1 MNQSQWI
8 RRVVKPILFLVALVP
23 FALLTRDIVTG
34 NLAAEPIKDITH
46 RTGLAAL
53 QLLLATLAVTPL
65 RRLTRIGGLITLRRM
80 LGLFAFFY
88 ASLHFTIYGL
98 DQSVLAGQGLSLALI
113 VEDVA
118 KRPFITVGFTAFVLL
133 IPLALTSTK
142 GWVKRLGGKGWQALH
157 RVIYV
162 SAALG
167 VLHFL
172 WLVKADVSRPVLYGM
187 GLIVLLGFRLWRQRR
202 GVRARR
208 PERER
213 ITEEP
218 VASPS

>member
-1 MNQSQWI
+1 MTQSQWI
-8 RRVVKPILFLVALVP
+8 RRVLKPAIFVVALMPFAFLV
-23 FALLTRDIVTG
+23 RDVWTG
-34 NLAAEPIKDITH
+34 NLAAEPIKDVTH
-46 RTGLAAL
+46 RTGIAAL
-53 QLLLATLAVTPL
+53 QLLVATLAVTPL
-65 RRLTRIGGLITLRRM
+65 RRITHLGALITVRRM

-142 GWVKRLGGKGWQALH
+142 GWVKRLGGKRWQALH
-157 RVIYV
+157 RVVYF

-172 WLVKADVSRPVLYGM
+172 WLVKADVSRPVLYGTA
-187 GLIVLLGFRLWRQRR
+187 LVVLLGFRLWRQRR
-202 GVRARR
+202 KVRARR
-208 PERER
+208 AVPERL
-213 ITEEP
+213 TEEP
-218 VASPS
+218 VAT